1 MLSPLQFIDLAE
13 ESGLIVPL
21 GAWVLHH
28 AIEAANEWRRLRPER
43 SLYVSVNVSA
53 RQFRAPGFVEDVHRE
68 LAESGLPHECLTLE
82 ITESLLVREGRIVAD
97 ELNTLRRDGVRV
109 AIDDFGTGFSS
120 LSYLRQLP
128 VDVLKLD
135 KSFIDT
141 IISSPEQYA
150 VVDAIISLAGT
161 LRLAVIAE
169 GIETIEELN
178 LLVSMGC
185 GYGQGY
191 LLSRPMSYG
200 DAIRW
205 LMEDTSTPV
214 GVAGTAA

>member
-1 MLSPLQFIDLAE
+1 M
-13 ESGLIVPL
+13 
-21 GAWVLHH
+21 
-28 AIEAANEWRRLRPER
+28 
-43 SLYVSVNVSA
+43 
-53 RQFRAPGFVEDVHRE
+53 
-68 LAESGLPHECLTLE
+68 
-82 ITESLLVREGRIVAD
+82 
-97 ELNTLRRDGVRV
+97 